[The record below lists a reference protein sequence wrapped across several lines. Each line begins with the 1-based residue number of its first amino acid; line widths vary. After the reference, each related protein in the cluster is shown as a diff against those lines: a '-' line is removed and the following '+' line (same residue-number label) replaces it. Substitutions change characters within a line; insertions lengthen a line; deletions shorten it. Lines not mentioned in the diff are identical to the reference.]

1 MKRGLAIAGG
11 VLLGLIVIIGAIGFF
26 ALENLNSLVKTAV
39 EDVGSDV
46 TGTEVSLGEV
56 DISLTEGRGSL
67 LGFTMTNP
75 SGFKS
80 DEAFKFDEVTVKID
94 LSTVTSDPIVINEV
108 VILNPVVTYEIGNK
122 EANLDRIQK
131 NVESSTASSEGSS
144 DASSGGEAP
153 KIIIENLYFRGGK
166 VNVVASQFME
176 NAMSAE
182 LQDIHLKDIGKEEN
196 GATPGAIAEE
206 LMGEML
212 ASVTGAISSIDISK
226 VTDQLGEGVKDAL
239 KSVDTKAVEDGAG
252 GLADEAGEAIKGLF
266 GSDND

>member
-1 MKRGLAIAGG
+1 M
-11 VLLGLIVIIGAIGFF
+11 
-26 ALENLNSLVKTAV
+26 KTAFLFPGQGSQY
-39 EDVGSDV
+39 VGMGKALADI
-46 TGTEVSLGEV
+46 GVSLGDV

-94 LSTVTSDPIVINEV
+94 ISTVVSDPVVINEV
-108 VILNPVVTYEIGNK
+108 MILNSVVTYEIGDK

-131 NVESSTASSEGSS
+131 NVESSSASSEGAS
-144 DASSGGEAP
+144 DAGSSGEAP
-153 KIIIENLYFRGGK
+153 KIIIENLYMKGGK
-166 VNVVASQFME
+166 VNVVASQFLD
-176 NAMSAE
+176 NAMAAN
-182 LQDIHLKDIGKEEN
+182 LPDIHLKNIGKEGN

-206 LMGEML
+206 LMAEIL

-239 KSVDTKAVEDGAG
+239 KSVDTKAVEDGAV
-252 GLADEAGEAIKGLF
+252 GLADEAG
-266 GSDND
+266 